1 MEAVKNKIQSN
12 VLPEQDLGS
21 FLNRV
26 NKPDASQDDV
36 ARLKKMLAEKPI
48 MASICGNIADST
60 HAKMI
65 EEISQVPLVIESTK
79 AYVKQL
85 KDELGWQDSA
95 MLERLLIETIV
106 SCWLQYHQATTQM
119 IYGTSRNHSIEAGT
133 YLNKRVS
140 LAHKRFL
147 KSIEAL
153 AKVRKLNKT
162 TPVSSIPVYD
172 PVAYS
177 NPRNTIM
184 E

>member
-1 MEAVKNKIQSN
+1 MEVVKNEIQSN

-21 FLNRV
+21 FLKRV

-36 ARLKKMLAEKPI
+36 ARLKKMLVETPP
-48 MASICGNIADST
+48 MAGIFGNIADRT
-60 HAKMI
+60 HTKMI

-79 AYVKQL
+79 AYIEQL
-85 KDELGWQDSA
+85 KDELGWQDAS

-106 SCWLQYHQATTQM
+106 SCWLQYHQTTTQM

-140 LAHKRFL
+140 FAHKRFL

-153 AKVRKLNKT
+153 AKVRKLN
-162 TPVSSIPVYD
+162 TPISSIPVYD

>member
-1 MEAVKNKIQSN
+1 MEVVKNKIQSN
-12 VLPEQDLGS
+12 VLPEQDLDG
-21 FLNRV
+21 FIKRV
-26 NKPDASQDDV
+26 NKPDTSQDDV
-36 ARLKKMLAEKPI
+36 ARLKKMLVENPT
-48 MASICGNIADST
+48 MAGICGNIADRTQSR
-60 HAKMI
+60 I
-65 EEISQVPLVIESTK
+65 LEEISQVPLVIESTK
-79 AYVKQL
+79 AYIEQL
-85 KDELGWQDSA
+85 KDELGWQDAS
-95 MLERLLIETIV
+95 MLEKLLIETIV

-153 AKVRKLNKT
+153 AKVRKLNKA
-162 TPVSSIPVYD
+162 TPISSIPVYD